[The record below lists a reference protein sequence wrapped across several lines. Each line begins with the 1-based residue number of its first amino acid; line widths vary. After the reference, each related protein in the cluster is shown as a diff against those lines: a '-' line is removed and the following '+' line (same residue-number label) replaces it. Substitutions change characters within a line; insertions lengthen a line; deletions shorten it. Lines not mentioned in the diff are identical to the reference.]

1 MKRNIIIASLAVICT
16 ASIGYFLLKGQNSHE
31 FILRG
36 NFPQLP
42 DSIKVE
48 LINAENEDIK
58 LICDTFPQ
66 NGRFVLQ
73 GHVDGPTMCSL
84 RFCVPNKNFPSGFWP
99 VSSQS
104 VMVENCKMTFRC
116 DLSLDSLSNCRK
128 RELEAEVTGGK
139 AQKQLMEALRA
150 TIDFKIKADNA
161 GYQESMKFFETCD
174 DPDTTRKY
182 LTLTRTANDEY
193 LQARMAFIREHPSY
207 YISAFWTEKELNTQY
222 VYDADQLRSMAQ
234 TVSTCPD
241 TARMARIGRKLNL
254 ALRYAVLQP
263 YKDFEITASDRSIVK
278 FSTLVPAGKY
288 MLVDFWASWCGPC
301 RSAIPQVEELYRQ
314 YENKLNI
321 CSISLDKKEEEW
333 REAMQE
339 EKMPWPQ
346 FRAEKEQLDSICQ
359 AYLITSIPRLILLN
373 GKGEI
378 VCSTYRPGDIT
389 NYLKEHVEP

>member
-1 MKRNIIIASLAVICT
+1 MFDSC
-16 ASIGYFLLKGQNSHE
+16 FL
-31 FILRG
+31 
-36 NFPQLP
+36 
-42 DSIKVE
+42 
-48 LINAENEDIK
+48 
-58 LICDTFPQ
+58 
-66 NGRFVLQ
+66 FVGLL
-73 GHVDGPTMCSL
+73 HKS
-84 RFCVPNKNFPSGFWP
+84 
-99 VSSQS
+99 
-104 VMVENCKMTFRC
+104 E
-116 DLSLDSLSNCRK
+116 
-128 RELEAEVTGGK
+128 
-139 AQKQLMEALRA
+139 
-150 TIDFKIKADNA
+150 
-161 GYQESMKFFETCD
+161 KFFETCD